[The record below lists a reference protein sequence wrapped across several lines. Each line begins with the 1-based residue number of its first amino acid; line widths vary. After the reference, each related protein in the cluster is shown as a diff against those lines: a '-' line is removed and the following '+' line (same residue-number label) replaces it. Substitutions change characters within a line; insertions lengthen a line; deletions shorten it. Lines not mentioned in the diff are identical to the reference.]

1 MPYIDD
7 NALPRAPADQ
17 WALTLQ
23 GDLTPGGADWRLT
36 SSMDVGYQS
45 DVYDRAI
52 NGAQFGER
60 TLVSARVSWLRGPW
74 MLELWGSNLTD
85 EQYVRGVSSRGA
97 PFYPVSPRPLDLVYG
112 DGRRLGLTLR
122 FAL

>member
-23 GDLTPGGADWRLT
+23 GDLTPAGADWRLT
-36 SSMDVGYQS
+36 SSIDVGYEERRVRPCHQ
-45 DVYDRAI
+45 RR
-52 NGAQFGER
+52 QFGER
-60 TLVSARVSWLRGPW
+60 ALVSARVSWLRGSW
-74 MLELWGSNLTD
+74 MVELWGSNLTD
-85 EQYVRGVSSRGA
+85 ERYVRGVSSRGA

-122 FAL
+122 YAL